1 MADDK
6 EEEYPELEEQKKKD
20 EEKKE
25 KKKEKKPAEDEV
37 IEEEEVKLKKITYKK
52 IRCNL
57 WRTRLH
63 GEELGIYQSLKYQA
77 KTRYYAKDF
86 DTEGVIEIDGEKK
99 YIIAFNKKDWE
110 ESEKPEDRRLILRM
124 FTILEEKMGV
134 GKGGVFKGGIE
145 FSILHSLVQSTE
157 IRYPAPVFF
166 LQIPR
171 TTNLPRMVRGHRFI
185 GTRWTFPLLPEE
197 KGDALQMVVAKGTIG
212 MGNDY
217 NILIGKKK
225 VAKVNH
231 QRVTKDVEIE
241 IYDEQYA
248 NDKIFVEYI
257 TLFGCVCFFMKE
269 AYKIVKVFLKD
280 MEETGTSNY
289 KPPKM
294 EMDLF
299 KNPRMIR
306 R

>member
-1 MADDK
+1 MA
-6 EEEYPELEEQKKKD
+6 
-20 EEKKE
+20 KKE
-25 KKKEKKPAEDEV
+25 DSTKEKKPEKAEAKAK
-37 IEEEEVKLKKITYKK
+37 EEEEEEPVKIKKIVYKK

-77 KTRYYAKDF
+77 KTRYFAKDF
-86 DTEGVIEIDGEKK
+86 DIEGIVEIDGEKK
-99 YIIAFNKKDWE
+99 YIIAFNKDDWE
-110 ESEKPEDRRLILRM
+110 EGKPEERRLILRL

-134 GKGGVFKGGIE
+134 GKGGSFKGGIE

-166 LQIPR
+166 LQTPR
-171 TTNLPRMVRGHRFI
+171 TTNLPRLVRGHRFI

-197 KGDALQMVVAKGTIG
+197 KGDALQMVVAKGIVG
-212 MGNDY
+212 FGNDY
-217 NILIGKKK
+217 NIFLGKNKI
-225 VAKVNH
+225 AKVDH

-241 IYDEQYA
+241 IYDENYA
-248 NDKIFVEYI
+248 KDKTFIGYL
-257 TLFGCVCFFMKE
+257 TLFGCVCFFMKD
-269 AYKIVKVFLKD
+269 AYKIVKRFDK
-280 MEETGTSNY
+280 EIKNSGTSDY
-289 KPPKM
+289 RPPKM

>member
-1 MADDK
+1 MAEIEDST
-6 EEEYPELEEQKKKD
+6 
-20 EEKKE
+20 
-25 KKKEKKPAEDEV
+25 KEKKPEKAEAKAKEK
-37 IEEEEVKLKKITYKK
+37 EEEEEPVKIKKIVYKK

-77 KTRYYAKDF
+77 KTRYFAKDF
-86 DTEGVIEIDGEKK
+86 DIEGIVEIDGEKK
-99 YIIAFNKKDWE
+99 YIIAFNKDDWE
-110 ESEKPEDRRLILRM
+110 EGKPEERRLILRL

-134 GKGGVFKGGIE
+134 GKGGTFKGGIE

-166 LQIPR
+166 LQTPR
-171 TTNLPRMVRGHRFI
+171 TTNLPRLVRGHRFI

-197 KGDALQMVVAKGTIG
+197 KGDALQMVVAKGIVG
-212 MGNDY
+212 FGNDY
-217 NILIGKKK
+217 NIFLGKNKI
-225 VAKVNH
+225 AKVDH

-241 IYDEQYA
+241 IYDENYA
-248 NDKIFVEYI
+248 KDKTFILYL

-269 AYKIVKVFLKD
+269 AYKIVKRFDK
-280 MEETGTSNY
+280 EIKNSGTSDY
-289 KPPKM
+289 RPPKM

>member
-1 MADDK
+1 MA
-6 EEEYPELEEQKKKD
+6 
-20 EEKKE
+20 KKE
-25 KKKEKKPAEDEV
+25 DSTKEKKPEKAEAKAK
-37 IEEEEVKLKKITYKK
+37 EEEEEEPVKIKKIVYKK

-77 KTRYYAKDF
+77 KTRYFAKDF
-86 DTEGVIEIDGEKK
+86 DIEGIVEIDGEKK
-99 YIIAFNKKDWE
+99 YIIAFNKDDWE
-110 ESEKPEDRRLILRM
+110 EGKPEERRLILRL

-134 GKGGVFKGGIE
+134 GKGGSFKGGIE

-166 LQIPR
+166 LQTPR
-171 TTNLPRMVRGHRFI
+171 TTNLPRLVRGHRFI

-197 KGDALQMVVAKGTIG
+197 KGDALQMVVAKGIVG
-212 MGNDY
+212 FGNDY
-217 NILIGKKK
+217 NIFLGKNKI
-225 VAKVNH
+225 AKVDH

-241 IYDEQYA
+241 IYDENYA
-248 NDKIFVEYI
+248 KDKTFIGYL

-269 AYKIVKVFLKD
+269 AYKIVKRFDK
-280 MEETGTSNY
+280 EIKNSGTSDY
-289 KPPKM
+289 RPPKM

>member
-1 MADDK
+1 MAKK
-6 EEEYPELEEQKKKD
+6 EEAPEKKEKEEKKEEKKKD
-20 EEKKE
+20 EKE
-25 KKKEKKPAEDEV
+25 AEEEV
-37 IEEEEVKLKKITYKK
+37 VEEEVKLKKIVYKK
-52 IRCNL
+52 IRANL

-86 DTEGVIEIDGEKK
+86 DTEGVVEIDGEKK
-99 YIIAFNKKDWE
+99 YIIAYNKEDWE
-110 ESEKPEDRRLILRM
+110 EGKPEERRLILRM

-134 GKGGVFKGGIE
+134 GKGGSFKGGVE

-166 LQIPR
+166 IQTPR
-171 TTNLPRMVRGHRFI
+171 TTNLPRLVRGHRFI

-197 KGDALQMVVAKGTIG
+197 KGDALQMIVAKGTIG

-217 NILIGKKK
+217 NIFLGKKK
-225 VAKVNH
+225 IARVDH

-241 IYDEQYA
+241 IYDEDYA
-248 NDKIFVEYI
+248 KDKTFVEYL
-257 TLFGCVCFFMKE
+257 TLFGIVCFFMKE
-269 AYKIVKVFLKD
+269 AYKIVKNFLKD
-280 MEETGTSNY
+280 MEETGTSAY
-289 KPPKM
+289 LPPKM

>member
-1 MADDK
+1 MA
-6 EEEYPELEEQKKKD
+6 
-20 EEKKE
+20 KKE
-25 KKKEKKPAEDEV
+25 DSTKEKKPEKAEAKAK
-37 IEEEEVKLKKITYKK
+37 EEEEEEEPVKIKKIVYKK

-77 KTRYYAKDF
+77 KTRYFAKDF
-86 DTEGVIEIDGEKK
+86 DIEGIVEIDGEKK
-99 YIIAFNKKDWE
+99 YIIAFNKDDWE
-110 ESEKPEDRRLILRM
+110 EGKPEERRLILRL

-134 GKGGVFKGGIE
+134 GKGGSFKGGIE

-166 LQIPR
+166 LQTPR
-171 TTNLPRMVRGHRFI
+171 TTNLPRLVRGHRFI

-197 KGDALQMVVAKGTIG
+197 KGDALQMVVAKGIVG
-212 MGNDY
+212 FGNDY
-217 NILIGKKK
+217 NIFLGKNKI
-225 VAKVNH
+225 AKVDH

-241 IYDEQYA
+241 IYDENYA
-248 NDKIFVEYI
+248 KDKTFIGYL
-257 TLFGCVCFFMKE
+257 TLFGCVCFFMKD
-269 AYKIVKVFLKD
+269 AYKIVKRFDK
-280 MEETGTSNY
+280 EIKNSGTSDY
-289 KPPKM
+289 RPPKM

>member
-1 MADDK
+1 MAKK
-6 EEEYPELEEQKKKD
+6 EEAPEK
-20 EEKKE
+20 EEKEE
-25 KKKEKKPAEDEV
+25 KKKEVKKEEKKKEEKAD
-37 IEEEEVKLKKITYKK
+37 EEEVVKPKKIVYKK

-99 YIIAFNKKDWE
+99 YIIAFNKEDWE
-110 ESEKPEDRRLILRM
+110 EGKPEERRLILRL
-124 FTILEEKMGV
+124 FTIMEEKMGI
-134 GKGGVFKGGIE
+134 GKGGSFKGGVE

-166 LQIPR
+166 IQTPR
-171 TTNLPRMVRGHRFI
+171 TTNLPRLVRGHRFI

-197 KGDALQMVVAKGTIG
+197 KGDALQMIVAKGTIG

-217 NILIGKKK
+217 NIFLGKKK
-225 VAKVNH
+225 IARVDH
-231 QRVTKDVEIE
+231 QRITKDVEIE
-241 IYDEQYA
+241 IYDEDYA
-248 NDKIFVEYI
+248 KDKTFVEYL
-257 TLFGCVCFFMKE
+257 TLFGIVCFFMKE
-269 AYKIVKVFLKD
+269 AYKIIKHFLKD
-280 MEETGTSNY
+280 MEETGTSQY
-289 KPPKM
+289 KVPKM
-294 EMDLF
+294 EIDLF

>member
-1 MADDK
+1 MAKKETPEK
-6 EEEYPELEEQKKKD
+6 EEKE
-20 EEKKE
+20 E
-25 KKKEKKPAEDEV
+25 KKKEEKEEKEAEEEV
-37 IEEEEVKLKKITYKK
+37 PEEEVKPKKIVYKK

-99 YIIAFNKKDWE
+99 YIIAFNKQDWE
-110 ESEKPEDRRLILRM
+110 EGKPEERRLILRM

-134 GKGGVFKGGIE
+134 GKGGSFKGGIE

-166 LQIPR
+166 FQTPR
-171 TTNLPRMVRGHRFI
+171 TTNLPRCVRGHRLI

-197 KGDALQMVVAKGTIG
+197 KGDALQMIVAKGTIG
-212 MGNDY
+212 LGNDF
-217 NILIGKKK
+217 NIFLGKNKIAR
-225 VAKVNH
+225 VDH
-231 QRVTKDVEIE
+231 QRVTKDVVIE
-241 IYDEQYA
+241 IYNEQYSQ
-248 NDKIFVEYI
+248 DKTFVEYL
-257 TLFGCVCFFMKE
+257 TLFGCICFFMKE
-269 AYKIVKVFLKD
+269 AYKIVKHFIKD
-280 MEETGTSNY
+280 MKESGTSQY
-289 KPPKM
+289 LPPKM